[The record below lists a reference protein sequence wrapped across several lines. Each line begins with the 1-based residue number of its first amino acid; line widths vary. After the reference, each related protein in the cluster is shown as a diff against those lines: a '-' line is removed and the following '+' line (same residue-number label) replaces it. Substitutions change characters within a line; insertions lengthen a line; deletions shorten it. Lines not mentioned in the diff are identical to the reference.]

1 MTNLEA
7 QAKDYAMSRK
17 LNLSEPTD
25 ITHVIGLLENAYIAG
40 AKGVWHDLRKN
51 PADLPGS
58 WKGYLSEKVIINTGS
73 VAYYDFGDG
82 LWYDWNFDFEIED
95 EVIAWCAY
103 PCYEGIEENSGN

>member
-1 MTNLEA
+1 MTELEA
-7 QAKDYAMSRK
+7 QAKDFAISHKM
-17 LNLSEPTD
+17 NLSEPT
-25 ITHVIGLLENAYIAG
+25 VIAHTIELMEEAYIAG

-103 PCYEGIEENSGN
+103 PKFEE

>member
-1 MTNLEA
+1 MTELEA

-25 ITHVIGLLENAYIAG
+25 ITHVIELIEKAYIAG
-40 AKGVWHDLRKN
+40 SKGQWHDLRKN
-51 PADLPGS
+51 PADLPGI
-58 WKGYLSEKVIINTGS
+58 WKGYLSEKVLINTGS
-73 VAYYDFGDG
+73 VAYYDYNDG

-103 PCYEGIEENSGN
+103 PCHEGIEENSGN

>member
-1 MTNLEA
+1 MTELEA
-7 QAKDYAMSRK
+7 QAKDFAISHKMH
-17 LNLSEPTD
+17 LSEPT
-25 ITHVIGLLENAYIAG
+25 VIAHTIELMEEAYIAG

-103 PCYEGIEENSGN
+103 PKFEE